1 MSFHTSVT
9 GTSVF
14 SPTPNA
20 FMGQTPAL
28 MIRRLAKPAAGSFT
42 AIRLFCEIKQKN
54 VNICL
59 LFSGPYS
66 HYTGGNL
73 NLTLT
78 PNPNLLCERIK
89 CFSSTLR
96 RRNLKMQQSPVS
108 VDLCLRQSRSGK
120 TRDCYDFM
128 AFENLRFKMFSVH
141 TISKTQS
148 RCFEVPPV

>member
-73 NLTLT
+73 KTG
-78 PNPNLLCERIK
+78 
-89 CFSSTLR
+89 FSLRTYQMFFVHTTST
-96 RRNLKMQQSPVS
+96 K
-108 VDLCLRQSRSGK
+108 
-120 TRDCYDFM
+120 
-128 AFENLRFKMFSVH
+128 FENA
-141 TISKTQS
+141 TITG
-148 RCFEVPPV
+148 